1 MSLFLGLLFSSV
13 GVLFM
18 VIGKRTYSTVYIIC
32 GALLVVLSYAV
43 DNVVALAI
51 LGVVI
56 GAVPFVLSRGWV

>member
-18 VIGKRTYSTVYIIC
+18 VIGKRTYSAVYIVC

-43 DNVVALAI
+43 DNVAVLAI
-51 LGVVI
+51 LGVAI
-56 GAVPFVLSRGWV
+56 SAVPFVASRGWV